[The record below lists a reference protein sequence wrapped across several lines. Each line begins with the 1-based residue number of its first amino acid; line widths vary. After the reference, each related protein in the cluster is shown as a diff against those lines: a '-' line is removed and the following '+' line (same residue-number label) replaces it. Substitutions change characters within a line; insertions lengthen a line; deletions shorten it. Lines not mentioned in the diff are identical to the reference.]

1 MCKFI
6 TKITVPRTLWGLKP
20 LQGYIRELA
29 GICGVAP
36 EKLLHVELLI
46 EELGVNIARHSLRNA
61 PDEQMEITVL
71 KDLSSFILR
80 FHYRGI
86 PYGYDIDQPKDEWGK
101 ISMDL
106 IHGLSSSYSM
116 HEDGKAGQTVEV
128 KIALPE
134 DSLTPELDRP
144 RMLKTRTEE
153 GLATDA
159 TYIRHIAEGDMKLLV
174 QCLYSVFG
182 YNYSA
187 DYMYNPEALVK
198 RRADGLYEGIVAVNS
213 KEEIVGHVGL
223 LKNTPS
229 DCICECGQAFV
240 MPQYGK
246 RKLFTLLKQQL
257 IEYADEIGLM
267 GVFSS
272 AVTGHPFTQRGNLAL
287 GCVETGLELGY
298 IPADV
303 ESMIKRRGEG
313 KRQPVMNFFKT
324 TSHNNRQ
331 QLWIPEC
338 HAEIITET
346 YGRLGIERDLN
357 LSPKKELQE
366 GQSVIH
372 AEVNNVW
379 NQAHLSIEKAGSED
393 FVHRIETIL
402 MRSGSAGC
410 AVCYVSLPL
419 NTPDTAPIVDVLQ
432 EKCGFFYAGI
442 MPYEADGIDTVR
454 LQCLLQPD
462 TIMREDVMAES
473 EWGQKLRDYIFR
485 NREYV
490 DDAYSLEKNI

>member
-29 GICGVAP
+29 AICGVAP
-36 EKLLHVELLI
+36 ERLLHVEMLV
-46 EELGVNIARHSLRNA
+46 EELGVNIARYSLRND
-61 PDEQMEITVL
+61 PEGQIEITVL
-71 KDLSSFILR
+71 KELSSFILR

-86 PYGYDIDQPKDEWGK
+86 PYGYDIDNPKDELGR

-106 IHGLSSSYSM
+106 IHGLSSAYSM

-128 KIALPE
+128 KVALPE
-134 DSLTPELDRP
+134 NSLAPELERP
-144 RMLKTRTEE
+144 GLLKTTEE
-153 GLATDA
+153 VGLATDE
-159 TYIRHIAEGDMKLLV
+159 TYIRHIADTDMKLLV

-213 KEEIVGHVGL
+213 KEEVVGHVGL
-223 LKNTPS
+223 LKSKPD

-246 RKLFTLLKQQL
+246 RKLFTRLKQQL
-257 IEYADEIGLM
+257 IDSADEIGLM

-287 GCVETGLELGY
+287 VCVETGLELGY

-313 KRQPVMNFFKT
+313 KRQPVMNFFKP
-324 TSHNNRQ
+324 TSHHRHQ
-331 QLWIPEC
+331 QLWLPAC
-338 HAEIITET
+338 HADIITET
-346 YGRLGIERDLN
+346 YTRLGIERDLRQAPEQG
-357 LSPKKELQE
+357 LEE
-366 GQSVIH
+366 GTSIIH
-372 AEVNNVW
+372 SEVNNVW
-379 NQAHLSIEKAGSED
+379 NQAHLSIGKAGTED
-393 FVHRIETIL
+393 FVQRIETIL
-402 MRSGSAGC
+402 MRSASAGC

-419 NTPDTAPIVDVLQ
+419 DRPETAPIVDVLQ
-432 EKCGFFYAGI
+432 QKCGFFYAGI
-442 MPYEADGIDTVR
+442 MPYELDGVAAIR
-454 LQCLLQPD
+454 LQCLLQQD
-462 TIMREDVMAES
+462 AITRDDVMAES
-473 EWGQKLRDYIFR
+473 EWAQKLSDYIFEAR
-485 NREYV
+485 G
-490 DDAYSLEKNI
+490 

>member
-29 GICGVAP
+29 AICGVAP
-36 EKLLHVELLI
+36 ERLLHVEMLV
-46 EELGVNIARHSLRNA
+46 EELGVNIARYSLRND
-61 PDEQMEITVL
+61 PEGQIEITVL
-71 KDLSSFILR
+71 KELSSFILR

-86 PYGYDIDQPKDEWGK
+86 PYGYDIDNPKDELGR

-106 IHGLSSSYSM
+106 IHGLSSAYSM

-128 KIALPE
+128 KVALPE
-134 DSLTPELDRP
+134 NSLAPELERP
-144 RMLKTRTEE
+144 GLLKTTEDV
-153 GLATDA
+153 GLATDE
-159 TYIRHIAEGDMKLLV
+159 TYIRHIADTDMKLLV

-213 KEEIVGHVGL
+213 KEEVVGHVGL
-223 LKNTPS
+223 LKSKPD

-246 RKLFTLLKQQL
+246 RKLFTRLKQQL
-257 IEYADEIGLM
+257 IDYADEIGLM

-303 ESMIKRRGEG
+303 ESSTTATSSCGSR
-313 KRQPVMNFFKT
+313 PVMP
-324 TSHNNRQ
+324 TSSPRHIPAWASNATCARHLNRDWRKG
-331 QLWIPEC
+331 LP
-338 HAEIITET
+338 
-346 YGRLGIERDLN
+346 
-357 LSPKKELQE
+357 S
-366 GQSVIH
+366 
-372 AEVNNVW
+372 
-379 NQAHLSIEKAGSED
+379 SI
-393 FVHRIETIL
+393 R
-402 MRSGSAGC
+402 R
-410 AVCYVSLPL
+410 
-419 NTPDTAPIVDVLQ
+419 
-432 EKCGFFYAGI
+432 
-442 MPYEADGIDTVR
+442 
-454 LQCLLQPD
+454 
-462 TIMREDVMAES
+462 
-473 EWGQKLRDYIFR
+473 
-485 NREYV
+485 
-490 DDAYSLEKNI
+490 